1 MAVLPIM
8 VLSCA
13 QVEEVHQPGEPDL
26 ENCYGVYFPTQEA
39 SGSHA
44 LDPSEPRKVEFVV
57 KRLNN
62 EDEISVP
69 VEMTASE
76 DGIFEAEE
84 LYFAVGQSETTL
96 TLNFDQ
102 AQVGVNYSV
111 TLEIKD
117 PQYASKYGIEQ
128 TYISYSV
135 IIEKWIEI
143 GEGKYMDYY
152 FSQDQE
158 GLIPTVVPV
167 KVLQN
172 DNNPNEFRIYDPFMS
187 IFGPNY
193 PYLEK
198 PAEYFEI
205 TILKKGEVFTPY
217 NNADPVTIP
226 LPDLI
231 WYENIVSGYVNSNYD
246 DTICYVHPGYGFADY
261 VDPSTWVY
269 NKVLGYQENGLP
281 IAFQIAPF
289 VYMWSVGGWNYA
301 EEPLVTI
308 VLPGGVL
315 TDYSI
320 SIEAEHTYNGV
331 QPLQFEFGNDIASIK
346 YAVYEGTLNEAGIAE
361 KVKEVNKSDDAAVIT
376 KPEAGADGTV
386 PPAVVGITLPATGEY
401 TVVAVG
407 YDETG
412 EAQSNA
418 SLAITYV
425 AAGDTVPVMVK
436 AGLASTDK
444 YIPMGF
450 SPETSVE
457 YYIYGE
463 DLKDVKI
470 GLFSIVDLQDIQA
483 CIAEVMESD
492 SAPADVLEEINSE
505 VYVDVIKGLTPG
517 TEYRMIVYAS
527 NGYEETAI
535 LTDPITTA
543 GEPSPVYA
551 SYTMEDINEDLLP
564 KSSEGYFGTYNY
576 YSKNIGL
583 QVPQTLRNYQGQV
596 TISDSAQ
603 PDIPAEEDPNGNGL
617 PTEYVEIKGLFASDA
632 EYWGFDDTMPFEYY
646 GGVLYS
652 LAWGFDQAESGYYP
666 VVMYATLEGNLNF
679 YNYTMMGAFVSEGY
693 LAFIDG
699 TGGQILPHF
708 YLGMFQDAGY
718 SSFAGVGSAFADAL
732 LIDPDVDDNGLA
744 PQTATTSFLDKADL
758 DNIKF
763 TLAADVNYVE
773 TERGRIHS
781 IIDRMH
787 AEKRAPKM
795 VGCNAG
801 IQGEWNAPAVEF
813 STVEET
819 SQFQTKADFNNKR
832 NAQPVRYR

>member
-1 MAVLPIM
+1 MMAVLPIM

-187 IFGPNY
+187 IFGPDY

-492 SAPADVLEEINSE
+492 SAPADVLAAINSE

-535 LTDPITTA
+535 LTDPITTD

-564 KSSEGYFGTYNY
+564 ESSEGYFGTYNY
-576 YSKNIGL
+576 YARDMDENGIIPVRRYLG
-583 QVPQTLRNYQGQV
+583 QITL
-596 TISDSAQ
+596 SDSEYSDSD
-603 PDIPAEEDPNGNGL
+603 PDDYGIVS
-617 PTEYVEIKGLFASDA
+617 EYVTVTGLIPYAKQA
-632 EYWGFDDTMPFEYY
+632 GINETTTFEYY
-646 GGVLYS
+646 GGVLYTLTDQLGLYAGQYYTQLMALDADTGKLYNAS
-652 LAWGFDQAESGYYP
+652 VLGGFVAEGYI
-666 VVMYATLEGNLNF
+666 
-679 YNYTMMGAFVSEGY
+679 AFVNAYANQGVNITGLY
-693 LAFIDG
+693 LA
-699 TGGQILPHF
+699 
-708 YLGMFQDAGY
+708 
-718 SSFAGVGSAFADAL
+718 AFADEACENYL
-732 LIDPDVDDNGLA
+732 GGLDA
-744 PQTATTSFLDKADL
+744 FLDILFVDPKVDADAPSASTQSVMSVNEL
-758 DNIKF
+758 NKLQFNLETEI
-763 TLAADVNYVE
+763 NYVE

-781 IIDRMH
+781 MIDRMH

-813 STVEET
+813 SNVEVT